1 MAGHALIL
9 KHGSLPGGTS
19 SESRSKT
26 PDWPFSVQDNSKHS
40 VPHGQ
45 GSPALE
51 GAEPTGKSVR
61 LDTQASSVELLTQT
75 TVWAVGQG
83 ICMSTKP

>member
-1 MAGHALIL
+1 MAGHVLIL

-26 PDWPFSVQDNSKHS
+26 PDWPFSVQDNNKHS

-51 GAEPTGKSVR
+51 GSEPTGKSVR

-75 TVWAVGQG
+75 VWAAGRG
-83 ICMSTKP
+83 ICVSTKP